1 MDDEAVI
8 RRSIRACLEDYDY
21 RVLEAANE
29 AIGIDLFE
37 RERIDLLLVDLRMP
51 EMSGLQV
58 LSHIRR
64 TMPDLPVI
72 VVSGAGVISDV
83 VEALRL
89 GAWDYLMKPINDLSI
104 LKHAIEQGLDRARLI
119 EEKRRYQSG
128 LEEII
133 SRKTRALTE
142 LNFRLRDVVETT
154 RTLLGCGDLDDSGAM
169 ILKEF
174 ARLVDAGG
182 GSIYEVRAQI
192 CLKLTVADTGIGMSP
207 EIVARIFD
215 PYFTTKQ

>member
-1 MDDEAVI
+1 M
-8 RRSIRACLEDYDY
+8 
-21 RVLEAANE
+21 LEAANG

-37 RERIDLLLVDLRMP
+37 RESIDLVLVDLRMP
-51 EMSGLQV
+51 EMGGLQV
-58 LSHIRR
+58 LSHVRR

-72 VVSGAGVISDV
+72 VVSGAGDISDV

-104 LKHAIEQGLDRARLI
+104 LKHAIEQGLERGRLI
-119 EEKRRYQSG
+119 EENKRYQSK

-142 LNFRLRDVVETT
+142 LNFRLCDVVVTT
-154 RTLLGCGDLDDSGAM
+154 KTLLGCGDLDDSGAM

-174 ARLVDAGG
+174 A
-182 GSIYEVRAQI
+182 
-192 CLKLTVADTGIGMSP
+192 
-207 EIVARIFD
+207 
-215 PYFTTKQ
+215 